1 MTGSQTEN
9 AGGVS
14 TVAMEK
20 IAEMDRVASFDT
32 PVEGAT
38 AEAGAAAAGN
48 VSIVV

>member
-1 MTGSQTEN
+1 MMGSQTEN
-9 AGGVS
+9 GGVS

-20 IAEMDRVASFDT
+20 LTEVDRVASLDTIT

-48 VSIVV
+48 VC